1 MRVDPTQTP
10 LRHAGQPVDVP
21 VAVVTW
27 LGAFLLGQ
35 ILSSAVVAASGVD
48 DVDDVAIATLFAAV
62 AATWIA
68 YLAGMWVASRR
79 SGSGDFVED
88 YAVRFRAVDLV
99 GVPIGVLTQLVVIP
113 LVYVPLR
120 ELWPDTFSDDRLSET
135 AEKLV
140 DRASGPTIVLLVLMV
155 CVGAPIV
162 EELVYRGLLQG
173 SFAAR
178 FNHLAAWVAASAWF
192 ALVHLRP
199 VEYPGLFVFGLVAG
213 ACLLVTRRLGM
224 SMATHVAFNATGV
237 LLAVR

>member
-1 MRVDPTQTP
+1 MRVDLTRTP
-10 LRHAGQPVDVP
+10 LRHAGRPVDVP

-27 LGAFLLGQ
+27 LGAFLVGQ
-35 ILSSAVVAASGVD
+35 IISVAVIGASGAED
-48 DVDDVAIATLFAAV
+48 LDDVAIPTLFAGV
-62 AATWIA
+62 AATWAA
-68 YLAGMWVASRR
+68 YLVGMWSASRR

-99 GVPIGVLTQLVVIP
+99 GLPLGVLTQLVLIP

-120 ELWPDTFSDDRLSET
+120 GIWPDTFSDDRLSEN
-135 AEKLV
+135 AEKLA
-140 DRASGPTIVLLVLMV
+140 DRASGPTMVLLVLMV

-178 FNHLAAWVAASAWF
+178 FDHIVAWLAASAWF
-192 ALVHLRP
+192 ALIHFRP
-199 VEYPGLFVFGLVAG
+199 VEYPGLFTFGLVVG

-224 SMATHVAFNATGV
+224 SMTTHVAFNVTGL

>member
-1 MRVDPTQTP
+1 M
-10 LRHAGQPVDVP
+10 
-21 VAVVTW
+21 
-27 LGAFLLGQ
+27 
-35 ILSSAVVAASGVD
+35 
-48 DVDDVAIATLFAAV
+48 
-62 AATWIA
+62 
-68 YLAGMWVASRR
+68 
-79 SGSGDFVED
+79 
-88 YAVRFRAVDLV
+88 
-99 GVPIGVLTQLVVIP
+99 
-113 LVYVPLR
+113 
-120 ELWPDTFSDDRLSET
+120 SET

-178 FNHLAAWVAASAWF
+178 FNHIAAWVAASAWF

>member
-1 MRVDPTQTP
+1 MRQ
-10 LRHAGQPVDVP
+10 AGRTIDVP

-27 LGAFLLGQ
+27 FAAFLVGQ
-35 ILSSAVVAASGVD
+35 VISTIVLAASGAESSDEVP
-48 DVDDVAIATLFAAV
+48 IPTLFAAV

-79 SGSGDFVED
+79 DGTGDPVED
-88 YAVRFRAVDLV
+88 YAIRVRAVDVL
-99 GVPIGVLTQLVVIP
+99 GIPIGVLAQLVLVP
-113 LVYVPLR
+113 LVYLPLSR
-120 ELWPDTFSDDRLSET
+120 IWPDTFSDDRLSET

-140 DRASGPTIVLLVLMV
+140 DRASGGTMVLLVLMV

-162 EELVYRGLLQG
+162 EELVYRGLLQR

-178 FNHLAAWVAASAWF
+178 FDHVLAWLAASAWF
-192 ALVHLRP
+192 AVIHFRP
-199 VEYPGLFVFGLVAG
+199 VEYPGLFAFGLVAG

-224 SMATHVAFNATGV
+224 SIACHLAFNVTGL